1 MVSKFTAYAIQPN
14 SGSQL
19 PILYNRQLKVMWEFL
34 GFNKTWRSNEAAL
47 FIDKKYFECDQIYDK
62 EDLDD

>member
-1 MVSKFTAYAIQPN
+1 
-14 SGSQL
+14 
-19 PILYNRQLKVMWEFL
+19 MWEFL